1 MQVNFNAHFAG
12 RTPARRPI
20 CQDVPG
26 DSSIRKMLDRANASL
41 VEYRGRVSSM
51 QKRIA
56 ELEKSVG
63 SAPVQHRDSR
73 LDEMENRIEEL
84 EDKCAEAE
92 VALKIERERHF
103 ATRQE
108 LDKLQTMYNLL
119 EADNEGL
126 RTELEKARSKSK
138 KRDKK
143 REAQGGLGATAQVP
157 SEEAAAVEAGNSPAT
172 CSI

>member
-1 MQVNFNAHFAG
+1 MRINFNAQIANKVLVKKVSYQ
-12 RTPARRPI
+12 RT
-20 CQDVPG
+20 QG
-26 DSSIRKMLDRANASL
+26 DSSLRGMLDRANAAL

-56 ELEKSVG
+56 ELEKSA
-63 SAPVQHRDSR
+63 SSTPVQHRDSR

-92 VALKIERERHF
+92 VALRIERERHF

-126 RTELEKARSKSK
+126 RAELEKARSKSK

-143 REAQGGLGATAQVP
+143 REAQGGLEATAQVP
-157 SEEAAAVEAGNSPAT
+157 SEEAAAVEAGNDSAT